1 MFSEA
6 SVSQSVHEGE
16 GSWLPSMH
24 HRSHDRGVCI
34 QGGLHPGG
42 VGHTPLEIHGILRD
56 TVNKRAVLILLECIL
71 VQYNVYDK
79 ENPFTKNLR
88 NV

>member
-1 MFSEA
+1 MT
-6 SVSQSVHEGE
+6 G
-16 GSWLPSMH
+16 GSSSKGGL
-24 HRSHDRGVCI
+24 HR
-34 QGGLHPGG
+34 GGLHPGG
-42 VGHTPLEIHGILRD
+42 VGHTPLEIHGIVRD

-79 ENPFTKNLR
+79 ENPFTKYLR